1 MGMSNGNTAEGRIIM
16 KLIFL
21 SSVRLIKLL
30 YYKDVTVMAVN
41 VLMSRKLFKAKSC
54 VIEIIMIKLPL
65 LGCGYIP
72 YSTLMILFEKSHCF
86 IKYTRMY

>member
-1 MGMSNGNTAEGRIIM
+1 MGMSNGNTAGGRIIM

-41 VLMSRKLFKAKSC
+41 VLMLYSRKLFKAKSC
-54 VIEIIMIKLPL
+54 VIESIIIKLP
-65 LGCGYIP
+65 Y
-72 YSTLMILFEKSHCF
+72 
-86 IKYTRMY
+86 